1 ADGQTISYDYNKLD
15 QLLTKKTST
24 ESEGQVL
31 YSYDADGRRV
41 AMSDLTG
48 QTRYA
53 YNEEGELTGV
63 RQGDGSLITY
73 TYDHAGNKLTSTET
87 VDGKESKT
95 EFSYDAENRLLEMK
109 SGDKTITYTY
119 DKNGNRVSLGEGDVK
134 LDYIYDTEGWHILFS
149 PLPLYT

>member
-1 ADGQTISYDYNKLD
+1 
-15 QLLTKKTST
+15 
-24 ESEGQVL
+24 
-31 YSYDADGRRV
+31 
-41 AMSDLTG
+41 MSDLTG

>member
-1 ADGQTISYDYNKLD
+1 
-15 QLLTKKTST
+15 
-24 ESEGQVL
+24 SEGQVL

-73 TYDHAGNKLTSTET
+73 TYDDYGNITKM
-87 VDGKESKT
+87 VYPDGSEVAY
-95 EFSYDAENRLLEMK
+95 SYDE
-109 SGDKTITYTY
+109 
-119 DKNGNRVSLGEGDVK
+119 
-134 LDYIYDTEGWHILFS
+134 LDR
-149 PLPLYT
+149 

>member
-1 ADGQTISYDYNKLD
+1 LGNVIEKMNALGDSETYTYDVNNQLAKITKADGQTISYDYNKLD

-73 TYDHAGNKLTSTET
+73 TYDDYGNITKM
-87 VDGKESKT
+87 VYPDGSEV
-95 EFSYDAENRLLEMK
+95 A
-109 SGDKTITYTY
+109 
-119 DKNGNRVSLGEGDVK
+119 
-134 LDYIYDTEGWHILFS
+134 
-149 PLPLYT
+149 